1 VVAQVAK
8 VMDNLQICAPRA
20 AQLALARGMGE
31 LTAWRDANR
40 IEITRRAQSFR
51 AALGSVPGWRL
62 DAMGAY
68 FAYVW
73 HPFAELDSE
82 PVARRLATGAGV
94 LTVPGSYFGQG
105 QQRHLRMAFAN
116 ADSATIGQ
124 LGARLKAL
132 DA

>member
-1 VVAQVAK
+1 
-8 VMDNLQICAPRA
+8 
-20 AQLALARGMGE
+20 
-31 LTAWRDANR
+31 
-40 IEITRRAQSFR
+40 
-51 AALGSVPGWRL
+51 
-62 DAMGAY
+62 MGAY
-68 FAYVW
+68 FAYVR

-82 PVARRLATGAGV
+82 PVARRLATEAGV

-124 LGARLKAL
+124 LSARLKAL